1 MVEKMKKEDMLEKID
16 FNNIPNYKYI
26 GEDFKNLSYDPN
38 NEYSVP
44 YFWGSVGIVYDKTK
58 VSEKDLKE
66 QGFNIFLNQNF
77 PYWQLL
83 QTVLT
88 FPLLL

>member
-1 MVEKMKKEDMLEKID
+1 MKDQPLDQDKITCLEDIND
-16 FNNIPNYKYI
+16 SV
-26 GEDFKNLSYDPN
+26 KNLSYDPN